1 MSNLPTRAACA
12 LRLIAV
18 LATLP
23 MLAPTRAAA
32 DPTLDAPVMVT
43 LTAWVY
49 ATEPVQVELLA
60 DGMPIATIMVVP
72 GSFVFESSTTGAALE
87 SITSAP
93 LCTNLSARLVGGSAS
108 VGVIAA
114 EVTWAVSGVESH
126 CLHDDSGG
134 DCDDPWRALTDNGP
148 PASSAAGTT
157 WYSAPGDRDG
167 DTVDDCLDP
176 DIDADGLANAQDLCP
191 GDADPLNTDTD
202 GNGVGNV
209 CELPTRP
216 LAVPWLGDPTRPHT
230 AVAGVPILLQGVAL
244 GRGDTPAVITSAEWD
259 PGDGSPAVPLDTSDP
274 RELATLH
281 TYTGTPGQTFEAVLT
296 VTDRFGVPF
305 QAVFLVMLREP
316 TLDAEMEMTIDRA
329 LWSFHASLG
338 RYTAEGVPAGV
349 VMPRN
354 HYPNMQE
361 VLPLTVQALAVN
373 NHLPDGDGSV
383 DPYVHDVSRL
393 LRWLEVSLQVVPAP
407 NKNAGAPDGNGNG
420 NAIRALNSY
429 RPCINSLG
437 GIALIASAA
446 PERVALLGPVGARGL
461 TYRQLVEDM
470 VDYYALTQIDNATN
484 FPPRGSWGDSGF
496 ANAGTLDT
504 ESGGCAAS
512 VMHLARRA
520 WGIAPAAHTF
530 VRSENSQS
538 LSSYATRP
546 PSSYGPRTWYDG
558 AHSGTF
564 PETTFAE
571 GVASTAAGGLMHL
584 HNRVGYDPLVTGG
597 GPARDLLGVYLWTAE
612 YHRLNDNY
620 GSGTPDSNGIF
631 AEGLRSIAMAYRLAA
646 DASGN
651 PTPIRFVDD
660 RAADEVPPWD
670 WFRNDVPS
678 GSPASAG
685 PKGMARALLDHFPSW
700 LAGAYMDS
708 GILRLR
714 GPAAVPIGVTILSQ
728 AVVERGPR
736 AECQAT
742 ASVRTQAGVEVT
754 LDASTSFHL
763 DAARD
768 VVSYAWELGDGA
780 TATGDVVTHVYATP
794 QTLPLRYVPTITV
807 TDDQGIPH
815 SSSCVVRYT
824 NTAPTSAGRAYT
836 TEEDEA
842 LDGNVLMDDPAAQD
856 VDGHALTAE
865 VVTPPMNGMLVL
877 AAGGA
882 FTYTPAPD
890 FFGMDTFIYRVR
902 DELNGSVTA
911 TVTIT
916 VTSVDEPPNPD
927 AGVGMMDAGMMDAGM
942 MDAGMGTDA
951 GMVTTDAGMVTTDTG
966 VGTMDAGMVMM
977 DAGMGT
983 MDAGMGTMDAGG
995 TTPDGGTRDS
1005 GVQPPPAGGGGGC
1018 SASSRADGAAWWPGL
1033 LLLALAHVRRSSR
1046 TRGA

>member
-1 MSNLPTRAACA
+1 MSTLPTRAACA

-32 DPTLDAPVMVT
+32 DPTLDVPVMVT

-134 DCDDPWRALTDNGP
+134 DCDDPWRALTDNGSP
-148 PASSAAGTT
+148 PSSAAGTT

-437 GIALIASAA
+437 PIAFIASAA
-446 PERVALLGPVGARGL
+446 PDRVALLGPVGARGL

-470 VDYYALTQIDNATN
+470 VDYYALTQVDNSMTFPRRGGWSDDGFNVATQ
-484 FPPRGSWGDSGF
+484 
-496 ANAGTLDT
+496 TET

-512 VMHLARRA
+512 AMLLARRA
-520 WGIAPAAHTF
+520 WGIAPAAHAF
-530 VRSENSQS
+530 VRNENSQS
-538 LSSYATRP
+538 LASFATRP
-546 PSSYGPRTWYDG
+546 PSPDGPRTRYASVVGASGVEFEGFADG
-558 AHSGTF
+558 T
-564 PETTFAE
+564 
-571 GVASTAAGGLMHL
+571 ASTTAGALMHL

-597 GPARDLLGVYLWTAE
+597 GPPRDLLGVYLWTAE
-612 YHRLNDNY
+612 YHRVSDNY
-620 GSGTPDSNGIF
+620 SAGTSDSNGLF
-631 AEGLRSIAMAYRLAA
+631 AEGLRSIAMAYQLAT

-660 RAADEVPPWD
+660 RVADEVPPWD

-678 GSPASAG
+678 GAPASAG
-685 PKGMARALLDHFPSW
+685 PQGMARAFLDHFPGW
-700 LAGAYMDS
+700 LTGAYIGS

-714 GPAAVPIGVTILSQ
+714 GPASIPIGVTILSQ
-728 AVVERGPR
+728 SVVERGPR
-736 AECQAT
+736 AECL
-742 ASVRTQAGVEVT
+742 ASAVVRTETGVEVT
-754 LDASTSFHL
+754 LDATTSFHL
-763 DAARD
+763 DPARD

-794 QTLPLRYVPTITV
+794 QTLPQP
-807 TDDQGIPH
+807 
-815 SSSCVVRYT
+815 
-824 NTAPTSAGRAYT
+824 
-836 TEEDEA
+836 
-842 LDGNVLMDDPAAQD
+842 
-856 VDGHALTAE
+856 
-865 VVTPPMNGMLVL
+865 
-877 AAGGA
+877 
-882 FTYTPAPD
+882 
-890 FFGMDTFIYRVR
+890 FF
-902 DELNGSVTA
+902 
-911 TVTIT
+911 
-916 VTSVDEPPNPD
+916 
-927 AGVGMMDAGMMDAGM
+927 
-942 MDAGMGTDA
+942 
-951 GMVTTDAGMVTTDTG
+951 
-966 VGTMDAGMVMM
+966 
-977 DAGMGT
+977 
-983 MDAGMGTMDAGG
+983 
-995 TTPDGGTRDS
+995 
-1005 GVQPPPAGGGGGC
+1005 
-1018 SASSRADGAAWWPGL
+1018 
-1033 LLLALAHVRRSSR
+1033 
-1046 TRGA
+1046 